1 MTQTNMKPIVIYS
14 DKFLNAIS
22 IFMRVAGIS
31 LFPFV
36 ILREKY
42 RDAKY
47 WSKKND
53 IIVNHETIHF
63 WQTLELG
70 IVLFYVLYVVEFLI
84 KLAFYGG
91 NAYKNLS
98 FEREAKGN
106 EKNLKYLD
114 NRKPYAWIKLIFKQ

>member
-1 MTQTNMKPIVIYS
+1 MKPIVIYN

-53 IIVNHETIHF
+53 VIVNHETIHF

-91 NAYKNLS
+91 NAYINLS

-106 EKNLKYLD
+106 EKNLKYLE

>member
-42 RDAKY
+42 IDAKY

-53 IIVNHETIHF
+53 VIVNHETIHF

-84 KLAFYGG
+84 KLVFYGS
-91 NAYKNLS
+91 NAYRNLS

-114 NRKPYAWIKLIFKQ
+114 NRKPYAWIKLIFK